1 MRDKLQE
8 GQLFAYYGGLL
19 NPHRREILRLYY
31 DCDMSLAEIAE
42 VTGTS
47 RQAVRE
53 AIVRSTGKL
62 EIWEQKLNLINKVDS
77 ISAELNKIIASID
90 SVDKVEVKAKLCSL
104 LDEIKEI

>member
-1 MRDKLQE
+1 MDKVYCGRLN
-8 GQLFAYYGGLL
+8 AYYGSMLTE
-19 NPHRREILRLYY
+19 HQSEILRLYY

-53 AIVRSTGKL
+53 AIVRSTDKL
-62 EIWEQKLNLINKVDS
+62 EIWEQKLNLIKKVDS

-90 SVDKVEVKAKLCSL
+90 SVDKAEVKAKLCSL